1 MANVYFFND
10 KIKQSEISD
19 RDTRYVYVEDLD
31 KFIEICG
38 EDFEFSGV
46 NEVGCY
52 TWSDDDGE
60 WRPSTMNDCK
70 AIESEVQKIKEQT
83 DNITKVKGNVFVGW
97 NIVITL
103 DSGEVIK
110 TNSEPVDMNEV
121 QEAINILLKP
131 SFFGKRIK
139 KFEIVAE

>member
-1 MANVYFFND
+1 MANVYFDNELNVCTVGDDPEYLYVDDVDAFIQECGDEWIFENVDRTGVYHWND
-10 KIKQSEISD
+10 YEEAWEPAISIVEEKIRGI
-19 RDTRYVYVEDLD
+19 
-31 KFIEICG
+31 INPIG
-38 EDFEFSGV
+38 G
-46 NEVGCY
+46 
-52 TWSDDDGE
+52 
-60 WRPSTMNDCK
+60 
-70 AIESEVQKIKEQT
+70 
-83 DNITKVKGNVFVGW
+83 ITKVKENVFVGW

-121 QEAINILLKP
+121 QEAINTMLKP

>member
-10 KIKQSEISD
+10 KIKQSKIHD
-19 RDTRYVYVEDLD
+19 NDTKYVYVED
-31 KFIEICG
+31 
-38 EDFEFSGV
+38 V
-46 NEVGCY
+46 NEFIDLCGDNYEYEGVDDTGCY
-52 TWSDDDGE
+52 TWSDDDFA

-70 AIESEVQKIKEQT
+70 AIESEVQKIKKST
-83 DNITKVKGNVFVGW
+83 GGITKGKGNIFVGW
-97 NIVITL
+97 NIIITL
-103 DSGEVIK
+103 DTSETIK
-110 TNSEPVDMNEV
+110 TNSEPISIDEA